1 MGFHELVVSVEH
13 LEPLLE
19 FGLDAL
25 HRPND
30 FVARRHVVARRIHDK
45 ARHTLTHLPRKRIKE
60 HHRINLVVE
69 KLYAYGHLGVFRRE
83 DVNRVAA
90 NAESTAQKFHV
101 VAFVLHLHELTD
113 EILALLGVARTQ
125 NQTHLR
131 VALGFADAVNGRDR
145 CHDHSVTAFENRL
158 GGGQSHLLDVL
169 VDGRVL
175 FDEEIARRYVG
186 FGLIVVV
193 VRNEVFDGV
202 VREELAHFAVKLR
215 GERLV
220 GRHHDGGHPQARND
234 VGHGKGLAR
243 PRHAQKRL
251 CAVPLA
257 QSFGQLG
264 DGRGLIPRGIELRM
278 QLKRRMLKS
287 QNLSHENT
295 SLRMH

>member
-1 MGFHELVVSVEH
+1 M
-13 LEPLLE
+13 
-19 FGLDAL
+19 
-25 HRPND
+25 
-30 FVARRHVVARRIHDK
+30 
-45 ARHTLTHLPRKRIKE
+45 
-60 HHRINLVVE
+60 
-69 KLYAYGHLGVFRRE
+69 
-83 DVNRVAA
+83 
-90 NAESTAQKFHV
+90 
-101 VAFVLHLHELTD
+101 
-113 EILALLGVARTQ
+113 
-125 NQTHLR
+125 
-131 VALGFADAVNGRDR
+131 
-145 CHDHSVTAFENRL
+145 
-158 GGGQSHLLDVL
+158 L

-234 VGHGKGLAR
+234 VGHGKSLAR

-264 DGRGLIPRGIELRM
+264 DGRGLIPCGIELRM